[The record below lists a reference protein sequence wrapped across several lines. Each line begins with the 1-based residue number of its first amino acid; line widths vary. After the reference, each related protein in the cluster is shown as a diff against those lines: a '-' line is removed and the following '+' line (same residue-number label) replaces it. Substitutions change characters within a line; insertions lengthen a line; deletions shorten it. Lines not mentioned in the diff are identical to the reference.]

1 MLEATMLKVRW
12 GVLGVGRAG
21 KARVDALRADPRCD
35 LVGAW
40 RGDLSGLG
48 LQAFHSYADMIQHVD
63 AVAICS
69 PDLFHADQVHTA
81 LTSRRHVVCEFPL
94 ASSAREASNLY
105 ALSIAYDR
113 VLHVEHIEL
122 LTPAAGWLRQRAKGR
137 NLLGGA
143 VRFTCGPRPDV
154 ASPAHAN
161 IARLHRI
168 IDAVG
173 EPQGV
178 RVERCNPEHL
188 SLILDYPEGAELT
201 VECRMEEGLERHM
214 EMVLEFEDGN
224 LRQEGAQVFED
235 GEEVELSEATG
246 LFKADQLA
254 ATSAILDGA
263 SSYASMDQVL
273 AALGLAD
280 TIVGQA

>member
-1 MLEATMLKVRW
+1 MLKVRW

-21 KARVDALRADPRCD
+21 KARVEAIRADPRCD

-40 RGDLSGLG
+40 RGDLEGAQLR
-48 LQAFHSYADMIQHVD
+48 AFDSFAHMLQHVD

-94 ASSAREASNLY
+94 ASTAREASSLF

-122 LTPAAGWLRQRAKGR
+122 LTPEASWLRRRAKDR
-137 NLLGGA
+137 QLLGGA
-143 VRFTCGPRPDV
+143 IRFSSGPRKSA

-173 EPQGV
+173 APDGV
-178 RVERCNPEHL
+178 RVERCNPEQL
-188 SLILDYPEGAELT
+188 SLILDYGDE
-201 VECRMEEGLERHM
+201 VEVAVDCRMGEGLERHL
-214 EMVLEFEDGN
+214 EMVFEFEDGN
-224 LRQEGAQVFED
+224 LRQDGHAVFED
-235 GEEVELSEATG
+235 GEAVDLPEAQG

-254 ATSAILDGA
+254 ASAAILDGET
-263 SSYASMDQVL
+263 SYASMDKVL
-273 AALGLAD
+273 AALGIAD
-280 TIVGQA
+280 TIMGQA